1 MRTHSILDKT
11 AKSPKE
17 ELAKLEMKFHF
28 PRFPKN
34 GNLSAEWDGKVAGGR
49 GWERG
54 TGCLMPAT
62 C

>member
-28 PRFPKN
+28 PRFPEN
-34 GNLSAEWDGKVAGGR
+34 GNFIFQGFQKNPQQASKWHRTMQK
-49 GWERG
+49 
-54 TGCLMPAT
+54 
-62 C
+62 